1 MMNNNELPIQ
11 FNDYGEGRKDG
22 FLRAKKVKEDGGRIA
37 GTFCA
42 FTPVEILE
50 AAGFLP
56 VSLCGSSNETIPDAE
71 EHLPKNLCPLVKSSY
86 GFAVSDKCPYT
97 YFADLIVGETTCD
110 GKKKMYELLG
120 ELKEMYI
127 LHLPQGI
134 DTPYA
139 KEMWVKE
146 LHRFRSFLE
155 ERFNITI
162 TDDELREASKL
173 RNRFRQAKC
182 EMMEMQK
189 MNPTPISG
197 GELYKFFEGSDFK
210 FNLKTSIED
219 MEALTQK
226 TLAEYNK
233 KEHIEDKQTKR
244 ILITGCPIGG
254 VAEKAITA
262 IEENG
267 GVVVCFENCGGIK
280 PTRSLVDT
288 ENEDIM
294 EAIGE
299 HYLNIGCSVM
309 TPNPHRLKMIPELID
324 EFKVDGV
331 IDIIL
336 QACHTYNIETNSIHK
351 LCKEHGTPYMSLETD
366 FSQSDKGQMVTRIAA
381 FIEML

>member
-1 MMNNNELPIQ
+1 MNNNELPIQ
-11 FNDYGEGRKDG
+11 FNDYGEGRKNG
-22 FLRAKKVKEDGGRIA
+22 FLKAKAVKEAGGRIA

-120 ELKEMYI
+120 KLKEMYV
-127 LHLPQGI
+127 LQLPQSVDI
-134 DTPYA
+134 PSA
-139 KEMWVKE
+139 KDIWVKE
-146 LHRFRSFLE
+146 LHRFRLFLE
-155 ERFNITI
+155 ERFNIVI
-162 TDDELREASKL
+162 TDDVLREASKL

-182 EMMEMQK
+182 TMMEMQK
-189 MNPTPISG
+189 LNPPPISG

-210 FNLKTSIED
+210 FNLNTSIAD
-219 MEALTQK
+219 MEELTQK
-226 TLAEYNK
+226 TLEEYNK
-233 KEHIEDKQTKR
+233 KEHKADNVTKR

-254 VAEKAITA
+254 VAEKTITA

-280 PTRSLVDT
+280 PARSRIDT
-288 ENEDIM
+288 ENENIM
-294 EAIGE
+294 EAIAE

-309 TPNPHRLKMIPELID
+309 TPNVHRMQMLPELLD

-336 QACHTYNIETNSIHK
+336 QACHTYNIETNTIHR

-366 FSQSDKGQMVTRIAA
+366 FSHSDNGQLVTRIAA

>member
-1 MMNNNELPIQ
+1 MDINNLPLQ
-11 FNDYGEGRKDG
+11 FNDYGEGRKNG
-22 FLRAKKVKEDGGRIA
+22 FLKAKKVKEDGGRIA

-120 ELKEMYI
+120 KLKEMYI
-127 LHLPQGI
+127 LQLPQS
-134 DTPYA
+134 TEVPHA
-139 KEMWVKE
+139 KDMWVKE

-155 ERFNITI
+155 ERFDITI
-162 TDDELREASKL
+162 TDDDLREASKL

-182 EMMEMQK
+182 DMMEMQK
-189 MNPTPISG
+189 ANPTPIDG
-197 GELYKFFEGSDFK
+197 ATLYKFFEGSDFK
-210 FNLKTSIED
+210 FNLKTSIAD
-219 MEALTQK
+219 MEELTQK
-226 TLAEYNK
+226 TLEEYNK
-233 KEHIEDKQTKR
+233 GEHVKDTVKKR

-254 VAEKAITA
+254 VAEKTITA

-280 PTRSLVDT
+280 PTRSRIDT
-288 ENEDIM
+288 ESEDII
-294 EAIGE
+294 EAIAE

-309 TPNPHRLKMIPELID
+309 TPNVHRLKMMPELLE
-324 EFKVDGV
+324 EFQVDGV

-336 QACHTYNIETNSIHK
+336 QACHTYNIETNSIHN
-351 LCKEHGTPYMSLETD
+351 LCKENGMPYMSLETD
-366 FSQSDKGQMVTRIAA
+366 FSQSDKGQLVTRIAA